1 VWTIFSERYCVALGF
16 CVGCVRSKQ
25 GNVVSAAKR
34 IRGAL
39 ARRVSDPLR
48 PELHDRWLTAK
59 DVDLHGKQLE
69 HKEVLASRN
78 AKGRSITPWPLFP
91 LIHPSAWK
99 GNSPKLVCSIL
110 HTPGPTGSENIQ

>member
-16 CVGCVRSKQ
+16 GVGCVCSKQ

-39 ARRVSDPLR
+39 ARRASDPLR

-59 DVDLHGKQLE
+59 DVDLYGKQLE

-78 AKGRSITPWPLFP
+78 AKGRSITPWPIFP
-91 LIHPSAWK
+91 LIHRSAWK
-99 GNSPKLVCSIL
+99 MNSQKFVCANLYSACL
-110 HTPGPTGSENIQ
+110 

>member
-16 CVGCVRSKQ
+16 GVGCVRSKQ

-39 ARRVSDPLR
+39 ARRASDPLR